1 MRIKFFTDDNKLQHV
16 SCDYLKLSADQLT
29 HQVDDVDTDFQN
41 SADELMELRGFNNV
55 DSPSLENSEAMLRML
70 IDFFNEIE
78 L

>member
-1 MRIKFFTDDNKLQHV
+1 MAIKLQ
-16 SCDYLKLSADQLT
+16 LQR
-29 HQVDDVDTDFQN
+29 
-41 SADELMELRGFNNV
+41 EFNNV